1 MPGDGD
7 GRELAGEEGVPRGGA
22 VLLAVLLPLGTYRRL
37 CLYLSPCAEEPI
49 CDPNDVAAE
58 GEDPLGSRADLALTI
73 GLREALYA
81 SNCMWDRGVTH
92 LRSRHYILKTPD
104 DPR

>member
-1 MPGDGD
+1 
-7 GRELAGEEGVPRGGA
+7 

-81 SNCMWDRGVTH
+81 SNCMWGRF
-92 LRSRHYILKTPD
+92 RSRALPKPSTSEAEHFELYVGPRRQTPSLVTTS
-104 DPR
+104 

>member
-1 MPGDGD
+1 M
-7 GRELAGEEGVPRGGA
+7 
-22 VLLAVLLPLGTYRRL
+22 LLAVLLPLGTYRRL

-81 SNCMWDRGVTH
+81 SNCMWGRFRSRALPKPSTSNCMWGRGVRH
-92 LRSRHYILKTPD
+92 LRSSLHLE
-104 DPR
+104 DP